1 MRYGVSSL
9 DRNLAYAKLIDMSS
23 TQKLTT
29 AGIRYRLFTAQKSLR
44 WLAAKL
50 GWDVSKLSRR
60 LAGQPAFKVDEL
72 DMICE
77 ALGVSFEELLTIPVD
92 MHEKLFGAETPDLEV
107 TA

>member
-29 AGIRYRLFTAQKSLR
+29 AGIRYRLFIAQKSLR

-50 GWDVSKLSRR
+50 GWDVSKLS
-60 LAGQPAFKVDEL
+60 QPAFKVDEL

-77 ALGVSFEELLTIPVD
+77 ALGISFEELLTIPVD
-92 MHEKLFGAETPDLEV
+92 MHEKFFGAETPDLEV

>member
-29 AGIRYRLFTAQKSLR
+29 AGIRYQLFIAQKGLR

-92 MHEKLFGAETPDLEV
+92 MHEKFFGAETPDLEV

>member
-1 MRYGVSSL
+1 M
-9 DRNLAYAKLIDMSS
+9 AC
-23 TQKLTT
+23 
-29 AGIRYRLFTAQKSLR
+29 
-44 WLAAKL
+44 
-50 GWDVSKLSRR
+50 SRR

-92 MHEKLFGAETPDLEV
+92 MHEKFFCAETPDLEV

>member
-29 AGIRYRLFTAQKSLR
+29 AGIRYQLFIAQKSLR

-50 GWDVSKLSRR
+50 GWDVSKLSHR

-92 MHEKLFGAETPDLEV
+92 MHEKFFGAETPDLEV

>member
-29 AGIRYRLFTAQKSLR
+29 AGIRYRLFIAQKSLR

-60 LAGQPAFKVDEL
+60 LAGQPAFKVDARINGNEKEVRPSSEEPANLSALPHHQKEARHEL
-72 DMICE
+72 
-77 ALGVSFEELLTIPVD
+77 V
-92 MHEKLFGAETPDLEV
+92 
-107 TA
+107 